1 MKRMYY
7 AEYCRWGVNMSY
19 ESMGGRGN
27 AFTFYAFDSKAKRDE
42 WVDDNKWN
50 GYLDRTAADT
60 TRRIVEYCCGKDFS
74 KVETKDAGIYICC
87 RKGDENY
94 IALDLLGE

>member
-19 ESMGGRGN
+19 VSMNGS

-42 WVDDNKWN
+42 WVEAHEWT
-50 GYLDRTAADT
+50 GYSNRTT
-60 TRRIVEYCCGKDFS
+60 G
-74 KVETKDAGIYICC
+74 
-87 RKGDENY
+87 
-94 IALDLLGE
+94 

>member
-19 ESMGGRGN
+19 ESMNGS

-42 WVDDNKWN
+42 WVEAHEWN
-50 GYLDRTAADT
+50 GYSNRTT
-60 TRRIVEYCCGKDFS
+60 GESTRKAVEHCCGKNFS
-74 KVETKDAGIYICC
+74 LVKADEGVWVCC
-87 RKGDENY
+87 RKGMEGAVEMELISQDR
-94 IALDLLGE
+94 